1 MKRNYKLLTFI
12 IVVFT
17 LMMLLVSFTYK
28 DTDTNNIS
36 KEESIKEVLIP
47 SEDDY
52 KGLIKNNRYTN
63 EFFNIS
69 FDYPDNFRYF
79 SEDENIEDVIKTS
92 IPVGLYMDSDDILEQ
107 KNVFTF
113 VIKPIK
119 SDLDFSKNYFNYF
132 EGFRDEVENRLS
144 NFDDLR
150 LKSSLMDRKIN
161 NIDFK
166 EFSLEYEICGMNFKE
181 SNYIALI
188 DDYFIIYI
196 TTSSNSVEAE
206 DSILEIINSIQKIEL

>member
-1 MKRNYKLLTFI
+1 MNKNYKLIAFIVLILSLT
-12 IVVFT
+12 
-17 LMMLLVSFTYK
+17 LLVSFTY
-28 DTDTNNIS
+28 DNSQANNIS
-36 KEESIKEVLIP
+36 KEESNKEVLIP

-52 KGLIKNNRYTN
+52 KGFIESNRYKN

-69 FDYPDNFRYF
+69 FTYPKNFKYF
-79 SEDENIEDVIKTS
+79 SEDENSADIIKTS
-92 IPVGLYMDSDDILEQ
+92 IPVGLYMDSNDILEQ
-107 KNVFTF
+107 KNAFTF
-113 VIKPIK
+113 VIKPLK

-150 LKSSLMDRKIN
+150 LRSSLMDKKIN

-166 EFSLEYEICGMNFKE
+166 EFSLEYEICGIKFKE

-196 TTSSNSVEAE
+196 TTSSNSLEAE
-206 DSILEIINSIQKIEL
+206 DSILEIVNSIQEIES